1 MRRNQHEKYSHPCT
15 PCYSAEFLLG
25 AGLQCC
31 GGAFRGRWICAAVA
45 CCHRYE
51 RIERLCDR
59 QCLEVKKAV
68 MNVIYALIPLSI
80 ILLALAIWAFS
91 WAVKSKQFDDL
102 DRSGSDILF
111 DDDDE
116 LHKRAI
122 EKERANRST
131 DD

>member
-1 MRRNQHEKYSHPCT
+1 M
-15 PCYSAEFLLG
+15 
-25 AGLQCC
+25 
-31 GGAFRGRWICAAVA
+31 A

>member
-1 MRRNQHEKYSHPCT
+1 
-15 PCYSAEFLLG
+15 
-25 AGLQCC
+25 
-31 GGAFRGRWICAAVA
+31 
-45 CCHRYE
+45 
-51 RIERLCDR
+51 
-59 QCLEVKKAV
+59 

-80 ILLALAIWAFS
+80 ILLALAIWAFG

-122 EKERANRST
+122 EKDRSNRST

>member
-1 MRRNQHEKYSHPCT
+1 
-15 PCYSAEFLLG
+15 
-25 AGLQCC
+25 
-31 GGAFRGRWICAAVA
+31 
-45 CCHRYE
+45 
-51 RIERLCDR
+51 
-59 QCLEVKKAV
+59 

-122 EKERANRST
+122 EKDRSNRST

>member
-1 MRRNQHEKYSHPCT
+1 
-15 PCYSAEFLLG
+15 
-25 AGLQCC
+25 
-31 GGAFRGRWICAAVA
+31 
-45 CCHRYE
+45 
-51 RIERLCDR
+51 
-59 QCLEVKKAV
+59 

-80 ILLALAIWAFS
+80 ILLALAVWAFG

-116 LHKRAI
+116 LHQRAI
-122 EKERANRST
+122 ENDRTQRPA